1 MKKNETRIAK
11 LNIIMKNNCNYRN
24 IFLCHS
30 FMSIDIF
37 CIYLSLVSLW
47 LTLMLAEIGAQL
59 TPPPQRSLPFSN
71 WVIIM
76 AGLADVRVE
85 ESLRIKIGE
94 YVRKC
99 SNVHLCFISVVQ
111 LLTRPSIPSI
121 QNLLLFQHKQKNC
134 RPNIRIMCGPKTE
147 QQQKGKERKIK
158 REEEGDESKKKKGNN
173 ITQRKQQSCE
183 KKRKKKNRGWAC
195 SLSLSLTFY

>member
-1 MKKNETRIAK
+1 
-11 LNIIMKNNCNYRN
+11 
-24 IFLCHS
+24 
-30 FMSIDIF
+30 
-37 CIYLSLVSLW
+37 
-47 LTLMLAEIGAQL
+47 
-59 TPPPQRSLPFSN
+59 
-71 WVIIM
+71 M

-195 SLSLSLTFY
+195 SLSLSLTFYWYLFEYYVILFSSTKIDFGSVYLFMGFLTPLSFKQINCCSSV